1 MKKMK
6 LSFFIILFIL
16 NSLGLYSQKWCAPGA
31 EWYYFYADDF
41 ERGGYWHIYPHGDTV
56 IINKACKVLKS
67 EIIHRDN
74 TISIMPDINTYISND
89 TVYYYNRGR
98 FYILYRFD
106 AIQGDSWQTHVPC
119 EIYGLDISNCL
130 PDTMISFTVDS
141 VKPMII
147 DGSSY
152 QVFYT
157 HSSDG
162 AWSLYSYT
170 TRIGSLGF
178 MFPNSTWLDP
188 PVVGGLR
195 CYNDSSGFYYNN
207 SNMPCDTVFSA
218 IKEIFYRKI
227 QIYPNPSSD
236 ILYINSNEKIISI
249 KIYNSIS
256 QLVFF
261 ENNVNNKDFSIIT
274 KSLLSGFYTIQISY
288 SIKNEKNEN
297 TDQKVFKV
305 IKL

>member
-1 MKKMK
+1 
-6 LSFFIILFIL
+6 
-16 NSLGLYSQKWCAPGA
+16 
-31 EWYYFYADDF
+31 
-41 ERGGYWHIYPHGDTV
+41 
-56 IINKACKVLKS
+56 
-67 EIIHRDN
+67 
-74 TISIMPDINTYISND
+74 
-89 TVYYYNRGR
+89 
-98 FYILYRFD
+98 
-106 AIQGDSWQTHVPC
+106 
-119 EIYGLDISNCL
+119 
-130 PDTMISFTVDS
+130 
-141 VKPMII
+141 
-147 DGSSY
+147 
-152 QVFYT
+152 
-157 HSSDG
+157 
-162 AWSLYSYT
+162 
-170 TRIGSLGF
+170 
-178 MFPNSTWLDP
+178 
-188 PVVGGLR
+188 
-195 CYNDSSGFYYNN
+195 
-207 SNMPCDTVFSA
+207 MPCDTVFSA